1 MIWGVAG
8 NVRGLFVGYRCV
20 AIKLLKVSS
29 FCIDRLVSGTKIFG
43 NMLFDNSS
51 CEIRDEIRDEILR
64 ITPFCVK
71 RESIN
76 INCKN

>member
-51 CEIRDEIRDEILR
+51 CEA
-64 ITPFCVK
+64 
-71 RESIN
+71 
-76 INCKN
+76 